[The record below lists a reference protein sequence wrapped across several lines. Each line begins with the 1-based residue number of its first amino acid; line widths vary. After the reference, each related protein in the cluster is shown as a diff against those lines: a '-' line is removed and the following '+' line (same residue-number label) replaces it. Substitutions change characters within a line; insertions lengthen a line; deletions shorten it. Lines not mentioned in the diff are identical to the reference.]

1 MSKQTLRL
9 PRDLRGHVRWAVCKK
24 IMPFVLLMI
33 AFGAVLYLW
42 GERIF
47 VILPPIARIGAYILT
62 MLIPFAITRFPF
74 CLFDRTFVGTVKRVH
89 VKNEFTMEKKE
100 LFSPSYTSRRL
111 IQAAY
116 LDVQEPDGN
125 ERQVK
130 IMLGNNAIADE
141 FHPGDTVFHL
151 YGAKHAVIL
160 PELSGDHVEC
170 PVCGDDNRA
179 ERDACHSCGHTLIKS
194 MHDLIVQDD

>member
-9 PRDLRGHVRWAVCKK
+9 PRDLQGHVRRAVIKK
-24 IMPFVLLMI
+24 TLPCALLLL
-33 AFGAVLYLW
+33 AFGVVLYFW

-47 VILPPIARIGAYILT
+47 EILPPIARIAAYILT
-62 MLIPFAITRFPF
+62 MLLPFAITRFPF
-74 CLFDRTFVGTVKRVH
+74 CLFDQTFIGTVKRVH

-179 ERDACHSCGHTLIKS
+179 ELTHCHSCGHTLIKS
-194 MHDLIVQDD
+194 MQDVV

>member
-1 MSKQTLRL
+1 MSKPKLRL
-9 PRDLRGHVRWAVCKK
+9 PRDLRGHVRRAVIKK
-24 IMPFVLLMI
+24 ITPCVLLLI
-33 AFGAVLYLW
+33 AFGGAMYFY

-47 VILPPIARIGAYILT
+47 ALVPPAVRVGAYVLA
-62 MLIPFAITRFPF
+62 MLLPFVITRVPF
-74 CLFDRTFVGTVKRVH
+74 CLFDRTFVGKVKHVH

-170 PVCGDDNRA
+170 PVCGDDNRT
-179 ERDACHSCGHTLIKS
+179 ELTACHSCGHTLIKS
-194 MHDLIVQDD
+194 MHDLCE